1 MEKSEYKFFYD
12 LFDSI
17 EELEA
22 EDKRLVNEAKEMVL
36 LAYAPYSHFRV
47 GTAAELVNGRIVG
60 GSNQENASFPA
71 GLCAE
76 RVLLASISSLF
87 PDIAIRRMAI
97 TYRNAGG
104 TSGHPIFPCGL
115 CRQSLVEYEQRVK
128 LPIRLILAGETG
140 KVCIVSSVSEL
151 LPLAFTGDELK

>member
-12 LFDSI
+12 QFDSI

-22 EDKRLVNEAKEMVL
+22 KDKELVNEAKKMVD

-47 GTAAELVNGRIVG
+47 GAAAELINGSLVG

-76 RVLLASISSLF
+76 RVLLASISSLY
-87 PDIAIRRMAI
+87 PDMAIRRMAI
-97 TYRNAGG
+97 SYRNAGG
-104 TSGHPIFPCGL
+104 GSGHPIFPCGL
-115 CRQSLVEYEQRVK
+115 CRQSLLEYEQRVK

-151 LPLAFTGDELK
+151 LPLAFSGEELK